1 MTTKITID
9 GFRVDRLN
17 MGQKALDVFFNYSIN
32 NDNIVVSSKI
42 GKRFAFSDNVVTV
55 VVATIQE
62 MKKTAGVLV
71 TVDKEEE
78 MKEKLVNTMNRIM
91 MEVNDLAKIK
101 DHEKYM
107 KSFNRINCFRLQIPE
122 IEIDLKKK

>member
-17 MGQKALDVFFNYSIN
+17 MGQKAIDIFFNYSIN

-62 MKKTAGVLV
+62 MKKTAGTLV

-91 MEVNDLAKIK
+91 MEVSDLAKIK

>member
-17 MGQKALDVFFNYSIN
+17 MGQKSLDVFFNYSIN
-32 NDNIVVSSKI
+32 NDDIVVSSKI

-62 MKKTAGVLV
+62 MKKTAGTLV

-91 MEVNDLAKIK
+91 MEVSDLAKIK

-122 IEIDLKKK
+122 IEINLKKK